1 MKRILLIPACA
12 MLAMGLFTSCQKE
25 TESAQQ
31 LAEDLTAELQKV
43 TDYTTAEAAA
53 PRVKVLNKRFQD
65 ASAQVLSLNYNP
77 LADSVKPLEEGGPA
91 DYVAAVTALAKE
103 IGRVRASK
111 PVTTSDGDI
120 DDTRLLQTVGAN
132 AGVGADG
139 KPSETL
145 KKGNEYMKNPTSR
158 QNNNPPAFA
167 ECYGSDALV
176 AALSYVADVEE
187 RGAYWDSEE
196 LVEVPAEQAPAA
208 EEDDAS
214 AAEPAAADDADS
226 TPDIKEEPAAD
237 DDVPPAA
244 TDEEPAA
251 DEEPAGDDAADEGDS
266 DEGGEDIDV

>member
-1 MKRILLIPACA
+1 MKRIFLIPACA

-43 TDYTTAEAAA
+43 TDYKTAEAAA
-53 PRVKVLNKRFQD
+53 PRVKVLNTRFQN
-65 ASAQVLSLNYNP
+65 AAAQVLSLNYNP
-77 LADSVKPLEEGGPA
+77 LADSVKPVEQGGPA

-111 PVTTSDGDI
+111 PVTSSDGDI

-132 AGVGADG
+132 AGAGADA
-139 KPSETL
+139 KVADAL

-167 ECYGSDALV
+167 ECYGSEAMVD
-176 AALSYVADVEE
+176 ALSYVADVEE
-187 RGAYWDSEE
+187 RGSYWDSED

-208 EEDDAS
+208 EEDEAP
-214 AAEPAAADDADS
+214 AEEPAAA
-226 TPDIKEEPAAD
+226 EEPAT
-237 DDVPPAA
+237 PPA
-244 TDEEPAA
+244 PAA
-251 DEEPAGDDAADEGDS
+251 DEEPAVDEEPEPAADDDS
-266 DEGGEDIDV
+266 EEDSADIDV

>member
-1 MKRILLIPACA
+1 

-43 TDYTTAEAAA
+43 TDYTSAEAAA

-91 DYVAAVTALAKE
+91 DYVAAVTTLAKE

-111 PVTTSDGDI
+111 PVTSSDGDI

-167 ECYGSDALV
+167 ECYGSEAMV

-208 EEDDAS
+208 AEDD

-226 TPDIKEEPAAD
+226 TPDIKEEPSTD
-237 DDVPPAA
+237 NVPPA
-244 TDEEPAA
+244 T
-251 DEEPAGDDAADEGDS
+251 DEEPAGDDEEPAGGDSTDEGGS